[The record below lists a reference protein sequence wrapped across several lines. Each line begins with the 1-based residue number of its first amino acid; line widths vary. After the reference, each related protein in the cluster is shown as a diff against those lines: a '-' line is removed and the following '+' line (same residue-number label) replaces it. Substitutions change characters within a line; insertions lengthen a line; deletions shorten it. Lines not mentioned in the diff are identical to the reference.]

1 MADNNG
7 GAAGAAGS
15 GSGET
20 TFTQEQVNA
29 MISKRV
35 NEEKAKYADYDTLK
49 EKAGKYDQQQN
60 EGKTDLQKANERAD
74 ALQKQVDQLTKDNA
88 VKQAREKV
96 AAETKV
102 PIELLTGDT
111 EEDCKKQADAILA
124 FAKPQGYPG
133 TRKSGSNGNNGKGAE
148 SSGNDSMREFARQLF
163 GRGE

>member
-35 NEEKAKYADYDTLK
+35 NEEKAKYADYEAMK
-49 EKAGKYDQQQN
+49 EKAGKYDELQN
-60 EGKTDLQKANERAD
+60 AGKSDLQKEKERAD
-74 ALQKQVDQLTKDNA
+74 SLQKELNQLKKDNSVKA
-88 VKQAREKV
+88 VRDKV

-102 PIELLTGDT
+102 PAELLTGDT
-111 EEDCKKQADAILA
+111 EEACKAQAEAIMK
-124 FAKPQGYPG
+124 FAKPNNYPG
-133 TRKSGSNGNNGKGAE
+133 PKPSGTRDTGAGGSNDDE
-148 SSGNDSMREFARQLF
+148 YRELARNLF
-163 GRGE
+163 S

>member
-60 EGKTDLQKANERAD
+60 EGKTELQKATERAD
-74 ALQKQVDQLTKDNA
+74 ALQAQIDKLTKDNE
-88 VKQAREKV
+88 VKTVREKV

-102 PIELLTGDT
+102 PVELLTCDT
-111 EEDCKKQADAILA
+111 EEDCKKQAEAIMK
-124 FAKPQGYPG
+124 FAKPNGYPG
-133 TRKSGSNGNNGKGAE
+133 TRKGGTSNNGSGGAG
-148 SSGNDSMREFARQLF
+148 SSSDDDYRELARNLF
-163 GRGE
+163 G